1 MLQLKSNSR
10 YLITITNDSPQA
22 LSFVKYARTLDFVKV
37 TKSKKA
43 LEVPDNLEEDENG
56 IPIKYRDEK
65 INNFKQLIV
74 QCQKIGSELYSKG
87 LLKPYNPIR

>member
-1 MLQLKSNSR
+1 MS

-22 LSFVKYARTLDFVKV
+22 LSFVKYARTLDFVTF

-43 LEVPDNLEEDENG
+43 LEAPDNLEEDENG

-65 INNFKQLIV
+65 IDNFKQLIV

>member
-1 MLQLKSNSR
+1 MS
-10 YLITITNDSPQA
+10 YIITITNDSPQA

-37 TKSKKA
+37 TKSRKA

>member
-1 MLQLKSNSR
+1 MS
-10 YLITITNDSPQA
+10 YIITITNDSPQV

-65 INNFKQLIV
+65 IDNFKQLIV

>member
-1 MLQLKSNSR
+1 MS
-10 YLITITNDSPQA
+10 YTITITNDSPQA

-37 TKSKKA
+37 TKSEKT
-43 LEVPDNLEEDENG
+43 LEVPDNLEEDKNG

-65 INNFKQLIV
+65 IDNFKQLIV
-74 QCQKIGSELYSKG
+74 QSQKIGSELYNKG

>member
-1 MLQLKSNSR
+1 MS

-56 IPIKYRDEK
+56 ISIKYRDEK
-65 INNFKQLIV
+65 IDNFKQLIV

-87 LLKPYNPIR
+87 LLKLYNPIR

>member
-1 MLQLKSNSR
+1 MS

-22 LSFVKYARTLDFVKV
+22 LSFMKYARTLDFVKV

-43 LEVPDNLEEDENG
+43 LEVPDNLEEDENS

-65 INNFKQLIV
+65 IDNFKQLIV
-74 QCQKIGSELYSKG
+74 QCQKIGSELYNKG

>member
-1 MLQLKSNSR
+1 MS
-10 YLITITNDSPQA
+10 YTITITNDSPQA

-37 TKSKKA
+37 TKSKKT
-43 LEVPDNLEEDENG
+43 LEASDDLEEDENG

-65 INNFKQLIV
+65 IDNFKQLIV
-74 QCQKIGSELYSKG
+74 QCQKIGSELYNKG

>member
-1 MLQLKSNSR
+1 MS

-37 TKSKKA
+37 TKSKKT
-43 LEVPDNLEEDENG
+43 LEAPDNLEEDENG

-65 INNFKQLIV
+65 IDNFKQLIV
-74 QCQKIGSELYSKG
+74 QCQKIGSELYNKG

>member
-1 MLQLKSNSR
+1 MS
-10 YLITITNDSPQA
+10 YIITITNDSPQA
-22 LSFVKYARTLDFVKV
+22 LSFVKYARKLDFVKV
-37 TKSKKA
+37 TKSKKT
-43 LEVPDNLEEDENG
+43 LEASDDLEEDENG

>member
-1 MLQLKSNSR
+1 MS
-10 YLITITNDSPQA
+10 YIITITNDSRQA
-22 LSFVKYARTLDFVKV
+22 LSFVKYARTLDFVTF
-37 TKSKKA
+37 TKSKKT
-43 LEVPDNLEEDENG
+43 LEAPDNLEEDENG

-65 INNFKQLIV
+65 IDNFKQLIV

>member
-1 MLQLKSNSR
+1 MS
-10 YLITITNDSPQA
+10 YTITITNDSPQA

-37 TKSKKA
+37 TKSEKT
-43 LEVPDNLEEDENG
+43 LEVPDNLEEDKNG

-65 INNFKQLIV
+65 NDNFKQLIV
-74 QCQKIGSELYSKG
+74 QCQKIGSELYNKG